1 MADQGDKRGAKGK
14 EPPAPITR
22 ADLEQ
27 KLLDILRTELPD
39 KNVSFA
45 MDTPRDQIDI
55 DSLAIIQTVFKAEE
69 EFGVNIDLM
78 NNAEYN
84 TVGDFV
90 NAVIA
95 CFPEGRVVG

>member
-1 MADQGDKRGAKGK
+1 MADANTKPGAQGK
-14 EPPAPITR
+14 EPPAPIKR
-22 ADLEQ
+22 AVLEQ
-27 KLLDILRTELPD
+27 QLLDILRTELPD
-39 KNVSFA
+39 KNVAFS
-45 MDTPRDQIDI
+45 MDTPRDQVDI

-69 EFGVNIDLM
+69 QFGISIDLM

-95 CFPEGRVVG
+95 CFPKGRVED